1 MKEQAIYKQP
11 RIIIPFVLLGIAAA
25 YYLITEHNA
34 HVRSALPTVLL
45 LAFVLMHMRMHGG
58 HGGGHSHG
66 SSDDQQTST
75 QPDKDQHTGHGG
87 HK

>member
-1 MKEQAIYKQP
+1 MKAQAIYKQP
-11 RIIIPFVLLGIAAA
+11 NIAIPFVILTVVAA

-45 LAFVLMHMRMHGG
+45 LAFVLLHMRMHGG
-58 HGGGHSHG
+58 HGGHSHG
-66 SSDDQQTST
+66 SGEDKQTDNRPESNR
-75 QPDKDQHTGHGG
+75 HTGDGG

>member
-11 RIIIPFVLLGIAAA
+11 KIIIPFLLLSIAAA

-45 LAFVLMHMRMHGG
+45 LAFVLLHMRMHGG
-58 HGGGHSHG
+58 HGGHSHG
-66 SSDDQQTST
+66 SGDDKPTSAR
-75 QPDKDQHTGHGG
+75 PDEDRHAGHGG

>member
-1 MKEQAIYKQP
+1 MKNQAIYKQP
-11 RIIIPFVLLGIAAA
+11 EVVAVFLLLSIAAA

-45 LAFVLMHMRMHGG
+45 LALVVLHMRMHGG
-58 HGGGHSHG
+58 HGGHSHG
-66 SSDDQQTST
+66 SSDDKQTNAR
-75 QPDKDQHTGHGG
+75 PDEDRHAGHGR

>member
-1 MKEQAIYKQP
+1 MKAQAIYKQP
-11 RIIIPFVLLGIAAA
+11 KVIIPFVLLSVAAA

-45 LAFVLMHMRMHGG
+45 LAFVLLHMRMHGG
-58 HGGGHSHG
+58 HGGHSHG
-66 SSDDQQTST
+66 GGDDKQTSNR
-75 QPDKDQHTGHGG
+75 PGANRRSGHGG